1 MELSLRIDRVVLDS
15 QAVICL
21 NITFSTRYFY
31 FILFFLNL
39 APQMRS
45 ISDHML
51 IGLWQGRVKGVGG
64 EGSGVFR
71 IQNELALIFKSP
83 ISRRGSSED
92 SFVQN
97 KRIARAEEI
106 ETGLPFANFV

>member
-1 MELSLRIDRVVLDS
+1 
-15 QAVICL
+15 
-21 NITFSTRYFY
+21 
-31 FILFFLNL
+31 
-39 APQMRS
+39 MRS

-71 IQNELALIFKSP
+71 IQNELALKFKSP